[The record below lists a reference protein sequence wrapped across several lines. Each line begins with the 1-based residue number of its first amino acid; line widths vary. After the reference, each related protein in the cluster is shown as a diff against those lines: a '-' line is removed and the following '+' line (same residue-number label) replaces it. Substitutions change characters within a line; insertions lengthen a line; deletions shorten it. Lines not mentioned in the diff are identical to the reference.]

1 MTVPDEEVFAFV
13 DGELPP
19 EAMARIEAA
28 MVTDPQLALR
38 VETQRALRRLLSG
51 AHAGV
56 IQQPPPATLTAAVAG
71 QAEPKAAP
79 KPAAKP
85 AEVIAF
91 PGPQAKAKA
100 KTREPK
106 VPKPPRV
113 STPGASPATG
123 KSGAFWAMAACLV
136 AGLVV
141 GRMAMPPMPTFS
153 GADDPAPIATGPLA
167 QALNTQLSGQGAQA
181 IRIGLSF
188 KDRAGLYCRTFQT
201 SGQSS
206 GQTSAQAGVACRTS
220 SAWRVLAVSPAPAA
234 SSAAY
239 RTAGSETPAAVMG
252 AVDAMIAGQPLDAA
266 GEAKARAARW
276 KPGR

>member
-56 IQQPPPATLTAAVAG
+56 MRGTPPEQLTAAVTG
-71 QAEPKAAP
+71 TAP
-79 KPAAKP
+79 QKPAAKPPPKP

-100 KTREPK
+100 KPKAREPK
-106 VPKPPRV
+106 LAKPP
-113 STPGASPATG
+113 GAAGRGFPIWA
-123 KSGAFWAMAACLV
+123 AMAACLV
-136 AGLVV
+136 GGLII
-141 GRMAMPPMPTFS
+141 GRVAVPVIPTLS
-153 GADDPAPIATGPLA
+153 GADDPSQIAAGPLA
-167 QALNTQLSGQGAQA
+167 QALNTQASGRGAGA

-188 KDRAGLYCRTFQT
+188 KDQAGLYCRTFQAL
-201 SGQSS
+201 GR
-206 GQTSAQAGVACRTS
+206 APVAGVACREP
-220 SAWRVLAVSPAPAA
+220 SAWRVRAISPASPA
-234 SSAAY
+234 SDTAY
-239 RTAGSETPAAVMG
+239 RTAGSETPAAVLA

-266 GEAKARAARW
+266 GEAQAKAAGW
-276 KPGR
+276 KPVRGGAAPR